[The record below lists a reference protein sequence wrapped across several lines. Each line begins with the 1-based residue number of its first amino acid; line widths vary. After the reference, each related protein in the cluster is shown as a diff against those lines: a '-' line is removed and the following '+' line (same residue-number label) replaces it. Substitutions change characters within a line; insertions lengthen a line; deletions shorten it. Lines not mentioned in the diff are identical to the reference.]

1 MNQEYSAR
9 EIFIWNLT
17 MNAPY
22 SDESLARRFLASGV
36 GAHDVAKILD
46 LDFHSVYAL
55 DNQDAKL
62 FLDFSKRVSKVVKN
76 IEARDKAMQKE
87 KIKYKL
93 FSRFDLLNN
102 IGLARVL
109 GMSTAQFK
117 IFNEQ
122 FLSDW
127 D

>member
-17 MNAPY
+17 MHDPY
-22 SDESLARRFLASGV
+22 SNESLARRFLASGV
-36 GAHDVAKILD
+36 GSHDVAKILD
-46 LDFHSVYAL
+46 LDFHYVYNL

-62 FLDFSKRVSKVVKN
+62 FLDFSKKFSKVMKN
-76 IEARDKAMQKE
+76 IKTRDKAMQSE
-87 KIKYKL
+87 KIKYNL
-93 FSRFDLLNN
+93 FSRFDLSNS

-109 GMSTAQFK
+109 GMSTAQFQ